1 MKFNLIDKFNLIYIE
16 IFQYLVL
23 KKKNIEYFIY
33 LILYLHSII
42 SNAYLF
48 KYLKYFKH
56 FYLYIYILNN
66 KINIIA

>member
-1 MKFNLIDKFNLIYIE
+1 MKFNLIDKFNLIYNLYRNLSIFGIE
-16 IFQYLVL
+16 
-23 KKKNIEYFIY
+23 KKNIEYFIY

-56 FYLYIYILNN
+56 FYLYIYIYI
-66 KINIIA
+66 K